1 MAKIG
6 YIRVSTE
13 DQNLDRQEDYM
24 KEVHADRIF
33 SEKRSGKNRERP
45 ELKAMMAFVREG
57 DVLYIESLSRLGR
70 SVSDLLYIIETLREK
85 GVGVVSQKENIE
97 TSSPTGRFIIT
108 VFSALS
114 ELERESTLLRQREG
128 IAAAKRK
135 GKHLGRPKMVLPKN
149 WGAVY
154 ERYNNGSLRAIDAQK
169 ELGMKPSTFYKAVAQ
184 NRKILS
190 QE

>member
-1 MAKIG
+1 MAKIR
-6 YIRVSTE
+6 YSRVSTE

-24 KEVHADRIF
+24 KVIGVDRIF
-33 SEKRSGKNRERP
+33 SEKRSGKNRERS

-70 SVSDLLYIIETLREK
+70 SVSDLLYIIETLRAK
-85 GVGVVSQKENIE
+85 GVEVVSQKESID
-97 TSSPTGRFIIT
+97 TSTPTGRFIIT

-149 WGAVY
+149 WGKVY
-154 ERYNNGSLRAIDAQK
+154 ERYSSGNLRAVDAQK
-169 ELGMKPSTFYKAVAQ
+169 ELGMKPSTFYKAV
-184 NRKILS
+184 S
-190 QE
+190 QIRDLK